1 MGIAARLGVR
11 NPTLIGLMAIM
22 AAGLGI
28 TSGIQPKLG
37 FAATLGLVFVAAVL
51 ANVTVGLALFTVLSF
66 LVVINVGGGA
76 LSVMKVAGLL
86 LFMSWLAAV
95 TTRRGREVRSLVTAE
110 PVLVVAAVAWITW
123 SAISAVWAE
132 SAGATLSST
141 YRLLLDALLLPIV
154 FGAIRRREHFLW
166 IVGAFVFGA
175 TASAAFGLFQTGG
188 ARLTG
193 AIGDADGEAALLVA
207 ALMLAAGLT
216 AALPRGSLPRI
227 LAMIACLIAL
237 IGILGTGSR
246 GGVVAL
252 GCVLVAAVVFGGR
265 WRARALVLL
274 VVAIA
279 AAGLYLNGL
288 APSSASQHLL
298 SNSSTGRTDLWK
310 VGLRM
315 WTAHPLVGVGLA
327 NFPISAVHYVQQPGP
342 LTRADL
348 IVDVPKV
355 THNTYLEILDEL
367 GPLGLI
373 AFVTLVGASIVAALR
388 AAGRYERAGDISFE
402 LLSRSLA
409 LAIVGLLCADFFISG
424 QYERLLWLLLALPPP
439 LLALAPS
446 SPDVHY

>member
-1 MGIAARLGVR
+1 MGFAARLGVR
-11 NPTLIGLMAIM
+11 NPTWIGLLAIL

-37 FAATLGLVFVAAVL
+37 LEATLALVFVAAVL
-51 ANVTVGLALFTVLSF
+51 GNVTVGLALFTVLSF

-95 TTRRGREVRSLVTAE
+95 ATRREREVRSLVKSE
-110 PVLVVAAVAWITW
+110 PVLVVAAVAWVSW
-123 SAISAVWAE
+123 AAISAVWAE
-132 SAGATLSST
+132 SSGAALSSS
-141 YRLLLDALLLPIV
+141 YRLLLDVLLLPIV
-154 FGAIRRREHFLW
+154 FGAIRSREHFLW

-175 TASAAFGLFQTGG
+175 TVSAAFGLVQSGG
-188 ARLTG
+188 ARVTG
-193 AIGDADGEAALLVA
+193 SIGDADGEAALLVA
-207 ALMLAAGLT
+207 ALMLTAGLT
-216 AALPRGSLPRI
+216 AAFPRGSRRRL
-227 LAMIACLIAL
+227 LSMIAGLIAVV
-237 IGILGTGSR
+237 GILGTGSR

-265 WRARALVLL
+265 WRAQAFALL
-274 VVAIA
+274 VAATA
-279 AAGLYLNGL
+279 AAAVYLIVL
-288 APSSASQHLL
+288 APSSASQHLVT
-298 SNSSTGRTDLWK
+298 SSSTGRTDLWK
-310 VGLRM
+310 VGVRM

-327 NFPISAVHYVQQPGP
+327 NFPISSVHYVQQPGA

-355 THNTYLEILDEL
+355 THNMYLEILDEL

-373 AFVTLVGASIVAALR
+373 AFLTLAGASIVAALR
-388 AAGRYERAGDISFE
+388 AARRFESAGDVSFE
-402 LLSRSLA
+402 LLSMSLA

-446 SPDVHY
+446 RPDVR